1 MRRSSRVGCGGFR
14 RKMGRFQRENLTMK
28 YIHTNLTVTDLEMI
42 SGFYR
47 KVFGCVPV
55 RAPQDLSGAWL
66 DDITGVKNA
75 SIRYV
80 HLRLPGY
87 GPEGPELELI
97 QYVNELDQPKKIST
111 SSGFG
116 HISFAVHDV
125 RETLNA
131 VMAAGGGAINK
142 VVTVDIPN
150 RGTLTEV
157 YATDPEGNIIELQHY
172 A

>member
-1 MRRSSRVGCGGFR
+1 
-14 RKMGRFQRENLTMK
+14 MK
-28 YIHTNLTVTDLEMI
+28 YLHTNLTVTDLDMI
-42 SGFYR
+42 SDFYE
-47 KVFGCVPV
+47 KVFGCVRV
-55 RAPQDLSGAWL
+55 RAPQNLSGAWL
-66 DDITGVKNA
+66 DDITGVENA

-87 GPEGPELELI
+87 GREGPELELI
-97 QYVNELDQPKKIST
+97 QYANELDQPKKIAN

-116 HISFAVHDV
+116 HISFAVNDV
-125 RETLNA
+125 QETLNA
-131 VMAAGGGAINK
+131 VMAAGGDAINK

-150 RGTLTEV
+150 RGRLTEV